1 MNSPYKVSLTKLYNK
16 LHLESYDITLVQF
29 IKFAEKQGYKPWKE
43 LSLYDKDKG
52 YNLDNMYFSYNT
64 QPSLAQCG
72 FKLDGTPRKVMRDSE
87 RVNQLKMIGA
97 VNHRID
103 TVVDELSSM
112 LQMFEGGFT
121 QEALDRFHGILA
133 EYRRCASKC
142 DDFLDEAEIIK
153 GFIHPTDEQQD
164 SE

>member
-43 LSLYDKDKG
+43 LSLYDKGKG

-97 VNHRID
+97 VNRKID
-103 TVVDELSSM
+103 TVVDDLRAVLHKRHWIDFTEYWQSTAGV
-112 LQMFEGGFT
+112 LQSVTIFLT
-121 QEALDRFHGILA
+121 K
-133 EYRRCASKC
+133 RR
-142 DDFLDEAEIIK
+142 
-153 GFIHPTDEQQD
+153 
-164 SE
+164 